1 MTDPY
6 EVDDDGNP
14 VTDDPLRRQVDATL
28 RFMALTTA
36 IGLVIIVILAIA
48 ISSIRGVLLLVG
60 FVYLLTS
67 VAAYWYL
74 RRTLNAR
81 LKSGVPP
88 ADVE

>member
-1 MTDPY
+1 VTSPD
-6 EVDDDGNP
+6 EVDDEGNP
-14 VTDDPLRRQVDATL
+14 RTDDPLRRQVDATL
-28 RFMALTTA
+28 RFMALTTV

-48 ISSIRGVLLLVG
+48 ISNIRGVLLLIG

-81 LKSGVPP
+81 LKSGVRP